1 MIKNLLTS
9 LVLCLAFSG
18 LYGQSVGI
26 IGSATP
32 GGWDTDTDMVLTDPV
47 DSIWTIELELF
58 DGEAKF
64 RQDDDW
70 IVNWGSSDFP
80 LGVGEQDGANIPVFA
95 GSYMITFNAKTGE
108 YNFDVDSDI
117 GIIGSSTPGG
127 WDTDSDMFKDQTD
140 SNKFFTT
147 IDLIAGEA
155 KFRKDDDWAVNWGSA
170 DFPSGVGTQ
179 DGDNILVDQAATYM
193 VTLDTSTGEYL
204 FESMVTYE
212 TIGIIGDATPGGW
225 EVDTDMTKSANDPN
239 AWSVTITLTD
249 GEVKF
254 RAEDDWPIN
263 WGGTDFP
270 SGTAELGGDNIPV
283 TAGDYLVSFNSETG
297 EYSFTEIVEYSTVG
311 IIGDATPGGW
321 AEDTDF
327 EKDAENVHLW
337 TARLELLDGE
347 AKFRAEDD
355 WPINWG
361 SGDFPVGV
369 GVLDGANIPITAGEY
384 IISFNSLTGEY
395 NFKAVVEYGTVGLIG
410 KSGPN
415 GDWENDV
422 PMEKDA
428 DDFNLWTLE
437 SVTLTTQ
444 NPDVTDEGV
453 KFRAE
458 NDWAVNWG
466 DVTWP
471 SGIGTAG
478 GPNIATV
485 EGTYGVTFNSST
497 GEYLFGDPLTSTQ
510 DIINPSEIKVFPN
523 PATQV
528 LNINLDAIE
537 LNGDVN
543 INVIDM
549 TGKVILQDVRDAS
562 QINSINISNLNSGNY
577 LLNIYNDRYIIG
589 KRFSVVK

>member
-9 LVLCLAFSG
+9 LVLCFAISG
-18 LYGQSVGI
+18 LYGQGVGI

-32 GGWDTDTDMVLTDPV
+32 GGWEEDTDMVLTDAV
-47 DSIWTIELELF
+47 DSIWTIEIDLF

-70 IVNWGSSDFP
+70 VVNWGNSDFP
-80 LGVGEQDGANIPVFA
+80 AGVGEQDGANIPVFA
-95 GSYMITFNAKTGE
+95 GSYVITFNAITGE
-108 YNFDVDSDI
+108 YTFDVDSDI

-127 WDTDSDMFKDQTD
+127 WESDTDMFKDQTD

-147 IDLIAGEA
+147 LDLSAGEA

-170 DFPSGVGTQ
+170 DFPAGVGTQ

-212 TIGIIGDATPGGW
+212 TIGIIGDATEGGW
-225 EVDTDMTKSANDPN
+225 EEDTDLTQSATDPN
-239 AWSVTITLTD
+239 AWSLTLSLTD

-254 RAEDDWPIN
+254 RAEDDWAVS
-263 WGGTDFP
+263 WGSTDFP
-270 SGTAELGGDNIPV
+270 TGTAVLGGDNIPV
-283 TAGDYLVSFNSETG
+283 TAGDYLVNFNSETG
-297 EYSFTEIVEYSTVG
+297 EYSFTAIVEYATVG

-321 AEDTDF
+321 AADTDF
-327 EKDAENVHLW
+327 EKDANDVHLW
-337 TARLELLDGE
+337 TSRLELLDGE
-347 AKFRAEDD
+347 AKFRADDD
-355 WPINWG
+355 WAVNWG
-361 SGDFPVGV
+361 SGDFPMGTAT
-369 GVLDGANIPITAGEY
+369 LEGANIPITAGEY
-384 IISFNSLTGEY
+384 IISFNSLSGEY

-422 PMEKDA
+422 PMVKDEN
-428 DDFNLWTLE
+428 DFNLWTLA
-437 SVTLTTQ
+437 SATLTTQ

-453 KFRAE
+453 KFRAD

-466 DVTWP
+466 DAVWP
-471 SGIGTAG
+471 EGIGTPG
-478 GPNIATV
+478 GPNIPTV
-485 EGTYGVTFNSST
+485 EGTYGVVFNSST

-510 DIINPSEIKVFPN
+510 DIVNPSQIKVFPN
-523 PATQV
+523 PASQV
-528 LNINLDAIE
+528 LNIDLDAIE
-537 LNGDVN
+537 INGQVN
-543 INVIDM
+543 ISVIDIS
-549 TGKVILQDVRDAS
+549 GKIILQDVKDAS
-562 QINSINISNLNSGNY
+562 QINSININTLNSGHY
-577 LLNIYNDRYIIG
+577 MLNIYNDKYIIG